1 MRTILTWL
9 LLDFNEDGVNFDCRW
24 CKFRLSWSSQ
34 VDRGRTPERRL
45 CGVNVVV
52 RVGRGWGGSVA
63 GKGKGGGH
71 GGGDSG
77 EKKRVGFFKT

>member
-1 MRTILTWL
+1 M
-9 LLDFNEDGVNFDCRW
+9 
-24 CKFRLSWSSQ
+24 
-34 VDRGRTPERRL
+34 
-45 CGVNVVV
+45 NVVV